1 MATNKVPDS
10 AYAKKSENSFFE
22 MKPAVQRQESNAIA
36 IPEISPKVIEA
47 IKEELAG
54 LPFTFDRI
62 RIPTGGSL
70 VFEIPT
76 EDIDKPLATTEIVG
90 VIIDH
95 YPARVFWN
103 SQNITNSAP
112 SCMSI
117 DMENGI
123 GEPGGKCNKCPYYR
137 WGSKG
142 NGIGRACKEIRR
154 VYILCENNPM
164 PYEFN
169 LPPTSIKNFTN
180 YIKRIAL
187 KGLRSYQVVTK
198 ISLQKA
204 TNKDGITYSQAVF
217 SFAGELDDNVQKRM
231 EQYANEM
238 RKLTRRI
245 VINEPEED
253 IEVEHEEDTTDNIVL
268 DNFEEAP
275 QNNDNDLPF

>member
-1 MATNKVPDS
+1 MTTNKVPDS
-10 AYAKKSENSFFE
+10 AYAKKSGNSFFE

-217 SFAGELDDNVQKRM
+217 SFAGELNDNVQKRM

-253 IEVEHEEDTTDNIVL
+253 IEVEHEEDTTDNIVI

>member
-1 MATNKVPDS
+1 MANKMPDS
-10 AYAKKSENSFFE
+10 AYTKKADNSFFE
-22 MKPAVQRQESNAIA
+22 MKPAVQRQESNSIA
-36 IPEISPKVIEA
+36 IPEISPKIIEA

-76 EDIDKPLATTEIVG
+76 EDVDKPLATTEIVG

-103 SQNITNSAP
+103 SQSITNSAP

-123 GEPGGKCNKCPYYR
+123 GDPGGKCNRCPYYR

-142 NGIGRACKEIRR
+142 NGTGRACKEIRK

-217 SFAGELDDNVQKRM
+217 SFAGELDDNAKKRM

-238 RKLTRRI
+238 KKLTRRI

-253 IEVEHEEDTTDNIVL
+253 IEIEHEEVKTDNIVL

-275 QNNDNDLPF
+275 TQNDDDLPF